1 VARLTVHLTP
11 RAGRDAIDGWRGDV
25 LLARVA
31 AAPTGGSANESLIRV
46 LAKQLGIAPS
56 KLALVGG
63 AQSRTKVVEIDA
75 LPIEEIRLRL
85 ASRTAQ
91 T

>member
-1 VARLTVHLTP
+1 MPRLTVRLTP
-11 RAGRDAIDGWRGDV
+11 RAGRDAIDGWRDDV

-31 AAPTGGSANESLIRV
+31 AAPTDGKANDSLIRM
-46 LAKQLGIAPS
+46 LAKQLGIAPARI
-56 KLALVGG
+56 ALVSG
-63 AQSRTKVVEIDA
+63 AQARTKVVEIDA

-85 ASRTAQ
+85 AARTAQ